1 MQFGNIAAGNSGTIA
16 LSPESGFADITG
28 NVALDS
34 KGSFISAAAFSV
46 SDGLRNNKSLRRFF
60 SGYTIT
66 LPSSD
71 VLLVNEN
78 GKTMRV
84 GNFTSYPSASGYGYF
99 KDGIGQLYVGATLYV
114 TSDQGLG
121 KYVSSAPFPVTVNF
135 Y

>member
-1 MQFGNIAAGNSGTIA
+1 MHFGNITAGTSGTIS

-28 NVALDS
+28 NVALDA
-34 KGSFISAAAFSV
+34 KGSMVSAAAFSV
-46 SDGLRNNKSLRRFF
+46 SDGLKNNKGMRKFF

-66 LPSSD
+66 LPTSD

-78 GKTMRV
+78 GSSMRV
-84 GNFTSYPSASGYGYF
+84 GDFKSYPSASGYGFF

-114 TSDQGLG
+114 NSDQSLG
-121 KYVSSAPFPVTVNF
+121 KYISSAPFPVTVNF